1 MQPILLHLIT
11 ICLADFLKTNVKE
24 FDLIFSEKASKGRFL
39 KPERLQNHGNDGKSE
54 GEKERARR
62 RKGGVKKKAMAALS
76 VFIMATL
83 EIVFARTKSCWT

>member
-62 RKGGVKKKAMAALS
+62 REGGVKKKAMAALS

-83 EIVFARTKSCWT
+83 EIVFARKKCCWT